1 MIRVPD
7 DTRGPTG
14 FLPILDLM
22 SNSPAQRP
30 LATRLVNRAWTAASA
45 VIEVLMTGSTRR
57 ALALT
62 TRIAILIGG
71 AFTIGI
77 SVAVMLWNNLGAGPL
92 DVFIGALR
100 VHTGLPLAVAVWLTV
115 GTLTSIAWM
124 LGRRPGPGTL
134 LAPLI
139 VAPIMQTA
147 LAALKTL
154 EQPDFLAVRIVIHMI
169 AIGAVGVGAGAVI
182 TAGLGAGT
190 GELLASAAAA
200 RVGRKELHVRA
211 GLELTWVTIG
221 VLLGGPAGVGT
232 IVFAFLIGPSVAR
245 GYRMVDSAT
254 SRARQQV
261 ATTRQYALA
270 AAS

>member
-1 MIRVPD
+1 MNRVSN
-7 DTRGPTG
+7 DTFGPAP
-14 FLPILDLM
+14 FIPILETM
-22 SNSPAQRP
+22 SNSPTPRP
-30 LATRLVNRAWTAASA
+30 LATRLMDRAWTAASA

-57 ALALT
+57 VLAFT
-62 TRIAILIGG
+62 TRTAILIGG

-100 VHTGLPLAVAVWLTV
+100 VHTGLPLVLAVWLTV
-115 GTLTSIAWM
+115 GTLISIAWM

-134 LAPLI
+134 LAPFI

-147 LAALKTL
+147 LAALKTF
-154 EQPDFLAVRIVIHMI
+154 EQPDLLAVRIVIHLI
-169 AIGAVGVGAGAVI
+169 AIGTLGVGAGAVI
-182 TAGLGAGT
+182 TSGLGAGT
-190 GELLASAAAA
+190 GELLTSATAAK
-200 RVGRKELHVRA
+200 VGRKELHVRA
-211 GLELTWVTIG
+211 CLELTWVTIG

-232 IVFAFLIGPSVAR
+232 ILVAFLIGPSVAR
-245 GYRMVDSAT
+245 GHLMVDSVK

-261 ATTRQYALA
+261 ATTRQHALA